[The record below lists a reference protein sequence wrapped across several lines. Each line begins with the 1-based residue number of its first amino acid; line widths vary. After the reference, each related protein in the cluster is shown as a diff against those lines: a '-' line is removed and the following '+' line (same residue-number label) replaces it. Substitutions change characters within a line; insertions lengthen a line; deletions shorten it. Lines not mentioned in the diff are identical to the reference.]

1 MKNTLKLILFVL
13 LAFGMM
19 ACGEKKLTQEDL
31 IKAEQTLMENGG
43 NLDKETASAVVE
55 KYCQFVKQNP
65 DDASA
70 PEWLFKALRIE
81 VKLGESEK
89 AIALCD
95 QLVKDYPTHETVP
108 AALMLMA
115 SDVYDSQLH
124 DLDKARAMY
133 EKVISDYPD
142 SEWTDSAEKMIGF
155 LGLTPDEI
163 LAKIRQSNNGEEEG
177 EN

>member
-1 MKNTLKLILFVL
+1 MKNTLKLMLFAL

-31 IKAEQTLMENGG
+31 KKAEQTLMDSNG
-43 NLDKETASAVVE
+43 NLNKEAVPAVVD
-55 KYCQFVKQNP
+55 KFCTFVKQNP

-70 PEWLFKALRIE
+70 PDWLFKALQIE
-81 VKLGESEK
+81 VKAGESEK

-95 QLVKDYPTHETVP
+95 QLVKDYPTSGTIP
-108 AALMLMA
+108 AALMLTA
-115 SDVYDSQLH
+115 SEVYDSQLH

-133 EKVISDYPD
+133 EKVINDYPD
-142 SEWTDSAEKMIGF
+142 SEWAESAEKMIEY

-163 LAKIRQSNNGEEEG
+163 MAKFALSIMEEEDG
-177 EN
+177 EL

>member
-1 MKNTLKLILFVL
+1 MKNTLKLMLFAL
-13 LAFGMM
+13 LAFGML

-31 IKAEQTLMENGG
+31 KKAEQTLMENGG
-43 NLDKETASAVVE
+43 NLDKEAATAVAE
-55 KYCQFVKQNP
+55 KYCRFVKQNP
-65 DDASA
+65 DDATA
-70 PEWLFKALRIE
+70 PDWLFKALQIE

-95 QLVKDYPTHETVP
+95 QLVKDYPTSEVIP
-108 AALMLMA
+108 AALMLTA

-142 SEWTDSAEKMIGF
+142 SEWAESAEKMIEF
-155 LGLTPDEI
+155 LGLTPEEI
-163 LAKIRQSNNGEEEG
+163 LGKIVLSNMIEEEG
-177 EN
+177 EW